1 MKDCI
6 FRHQSVILLS
16 VIVTATECATKAMCI
31 IFVAVEQHKD
41 YPLIIAANR
50 DEFYQRPTQPSH
62 WWDEPETILAG
73 KDLQAGGSWMGVH
86 RNGDIA
92 ALTNIRNPAREQP
105 QARSRGELVVNYL
118 SRTTSEAQFE
128 QQLSKSREAYNGYN
142 LLYGNVTRLQVY
154 NNHTNRPTPLAT
166 GFHGLSNSALNT
178 PWPKVRRGVTRLQEY
193 ISTATMLNKDA
204 LFNLLQDN
212 TPAAQ
217 HELPD
222 TGVPLE
228 WEQRLSSIFIAS
240 PEYGT
245 RSSTLLMINQRC
257 EVTWLEL
264 EYDHGKKVSPPREFQ
279 WKIVQE

>member
-1 MKDCI
+1 
-6 FRHQSVILLS
+6 
-16 VIVTATECATKAMCI
+16 MCI

-41 YPLIIAANR
+41 YSLIIAANR
-50 DEFYQRPTQPSH
+50 DEFYQRPTQPSD
-62 WWDEPETILAG
+62 WWDESPGLLAG
-73 KDLQAGGSWMGVH
+73 KDLKAGGTWMGMS
-86 RNGDIA
+86 RAGKIA
-92 ALTNIRNPAREQP
+92 ALTNIRNPAREQAE
-105 QARSRGELVVNYL
+105 ARSRGELVVNYL
-118 SRTTSEAQFE
+118 SCSTSEALFE
-128 QQLSKSREAYNGYN
+128 QQLSDSREAYNGYN

-154 NNHTNRPTPLAT
+154 NNHTNRFTPLAA

-193 ISTATMLNKDA
+193 ISTATSLDYDA

-240 PEYGT
+240 PDYGT
-245 RSSTLLMINQRC
+245 RSSTLLLVNHRG
-257 EVTWLEL
+257 EVTWIEQ
-264 EYDHGKKVSPPREFQ
+264 EYEHGKKVSPPREFQ

>member
-1 MKDCI
+1 
-6 FRHQSVILLS
+6 
-16 VIVTATECATKAMCI
+16 MCI

-62 WWDEPETILAG
+62 WWDAPETILAG

-92 ALTNIRNPAREQP
+92 ALTNIRNPAREQT

-118 SRTTSEAQFE
+118 SRTTSEALFE
-128 QQLSKSREAYNGYN
+128 QQLSDSREAYNGYN

-154 NNHTNRPTPLAT
+154 NNHTNRFTPLAA

-193 ISTATMLNKDA
+193 ISSTTTLNKDA

-245 RSSTLLMINQRC
+245 RSSTLLLINHRH
-257 EVTWLEL
+257 EITWLEQ
-264 EYDHGKKVSPPREFQ
+264 EYEHGKKVSPPREFE